1 MPAEAHT
8 LRRTSDCHR
17 VMVLDDIEGRAHDA
31 PAAEA
36 PAGTEPSEDRAAA
49 LGVGAICLAMFAAGL
64 VGLQSRDM
72 WLDESLSLGA
82 ARNLVHSLL
91 NDGSSM
97 GPYLAFL
104 KPWSW
109 VSTSAAWLRL
119 PSLLAAVGTVP
130 VLYAIG
136 RKVGSARFA
145 LMASTFLALS
155 WLAARYEQEAR
166 AYAVVMLLATVTWL
180 ALIHSVRR
188 GPDQTGRWWSL
199 YAVATIVMVLTHG
212 LGILQFGAQLVVLAV
227 APEAMSWLRKVRP
240 ILVASGVAMLAMIV
254 PGGGEAPQWIQPLSA
269 SQVFELYRQLTGAS
283 TAAQVLLG
291 VALLAG
297 ATAAV
302 RARAARRDTFDGWLH
317 AAVLA
322 WAVIPP
328 LGLITVSV
336 VHPLMVPRYVIGS
349 APAIALLL
357 AMGVRS
363 LPRPALQ
370 GAALVALTAALV
382 AGQVSWHT
390 QEQDDWRGVA
400 RQIEAE
406 AKPGDALFLPNP
418 FTRPPLDFLWLDG
431 RNAPKGLVPV
441 TPLDPIGSLPRFY
454 EVPDAT
460 DVQLAHQIV
469 DTRFE
474 RLWMIDQ
481 SAHDLEDKEQTFLR
495 DPQFARTFRV
505 VRTRT
510 YDGEITVYLLERR

>member
-1 MPAEAHT
+1 MVTDEEVVCGAPTDGSHPAGDAA
-8 LRRTSDCHR
+8 
-17 VMVLDDIEGRAHDA
+17 VEGRRLATIA
-31 PAAEA
+31 L
-36 PAGTEPSEDRAAA
+36 AG
-49 LGVGAICLAMFAAGL
+49 LCLAMFAAGL
-64 VGLQSRDM
+64 WGLQSRDM

-109 VSTSAAWLRL
+109 ISTSAAWLRL
-119 PSLLAAVGTVP
+119 PSLLAAVATVP
-130 VLYAIG
+130 VLYAVA
-136 RKVGSARFA
+136 RKVGSTRLA
-145 LMASTFLALS
+145 LTASAFLALS

-166 AYAVVMLLATVTWL
+166 AYALVMLLTTVTWL

-188 GPDQTGRWWSL
+188 GPSDAGRWWQL
-199 YAVATIVMVLTHG
+199 YAVATVVMVLTHG
-212 LGILQFGAQLVVLAV
+212 LGILQFGAQLVVLALAPDAV
-227 APEAMSWLRKVRP
+227 AWVRKAQPVL
-240 ILVASGVAMLAMIV
+240 IASGIAMLAMIV

-283 TAAQVLLG
+283 AGAQVLLG
-291 VALLAG
+291 AVLVAG
-297 ATAAV
+297 VVAAV
-302 RARAARRDTFDGWLH
+302 RGWSAQRDQVDGWLH
-317 AAVLA
+317 AAVVA

-328 LGLITVSV
+328 LGLIAVSV

-370 GAALVALTAALV
+370 GAALLAVTGALV
-382 AGQVSWHT
+382 AGQVTWHT
-390 QEQDDWRGVA
+390 QEQDDWSGVA
-400 RQIEAE
+400 RQIQTE

-431 RNAPKGLVPV
+431 RDAPAGLVPV

-460 DVQLAHQIV
+460 DAQLAHQIV
-469 DTRFE
+469 KTRYQ

-481 SAHDLEDKEQTFLR
+481 SAHDLVDKQQTFLS

-505 VRTRT
+505 VETRS